1 NFLHLVGI
9 VVIEPRGHT
18 ESRPKGRAY
27 HPGACG
33 RANQCELW
41 QIKAQTSRLRPLV
54 DDDVQPVILRRR
66 VKIFLYRRLQP
77 MDFVDEKHVAF
88 FQAGQETGKFTSLLN
103 NWSARVFDVHTHRVR
118 DDVSQGRLAE
128 TGRRSEE
135 HTSELQSR
143 SDLVCRLLLEKKK

>member
-1 NFLHLVGI
+1 MVGI

-18 ESRPKGRAY
+18 EARPKGRAY
-27 HPGACG
+27 HPSARG

-54 DDDVQPVILRRR
+54 DDDVQPVILHRR
-66 VKIFLYRRLQP
+66 VKIFLDRRLQP
-77 MDFVDEKHVAF
+77 MDFIDEKHVAF

-103 NWSARVFDVHTHRVR
+103 HRTTGVFDVHIHCVR

-128 TGRRSEE
+128 TGGATQQNVFQNVASPLGRF
-135 HTSELQSR
+135 HHQF
-143 SDLVCRLLLEKKK
+143 